1 MHSKEEIFAFI
12 KTETSLAHHDVE
24 FHFSHLE
31 IRFKDFLSKLEQE
44 DDQAK
49 VAFQLV
55 VQSTFHGRQLTHDE
69 KVEIETQL
77 KEVLKTA
84 DLVALTVLPGGTV
97 VLILSSFLKLNP
109 YILPAVFLAKP

>member
-1 MHSKEEIFAFI
+1 MHSIDEISAFI
-12 KTETSLAHHDVE
+12 KFESGLLDEEIVI
-24 FHFSHLE
+24 HFTQLNFK
-31 IRFKDFLSKLEQE
+31 FKDFVSKLEME
-44 DDQAK
+44 DEQTK

-55 VQSTFHGRQLTHDE
+55 VQSTFYDRKLTHEE
-69 KVEIETQL
+69 KIEIETQL

-109 YILPAVFLAKP
+109 YILPSVFLGKP

>member
-1 MHSKEEIFAFI
+1 MHSLEEISAFI
-12 KTETSLAHHDVE
+12 RDKSALEHNEVVH
-24 FHFSHLE
+24 HFSNLKD
-31 IRFKDFLSKLEQE
+31 RFNDFLSRLEQE
-44 DDQAK
+44 DEQAK
-49 VAFQLV
+49 AAFNLV

-69 KVEIETQL
+69 KLEIETQL

-109 YILPAVFLAKP
+109 YILPAVFLSKA